1 MRTIETSFE
10 TFGAS
15 VLLLGYKKDNLAS
28 KIVIDCADALEEY
41 QGATATLS
49 IVDPE
54 GTVYPGDVTIEAGV
68 VTWLVKARDTA
79 YPGHGSARLDLV
91 DNGGTVVASCEGL
104 TMILDT
110 HMSGVAPDAI
120 EDWVDEASDAL
131 TEVRALL
138 QDLNED
144 IEELADAK
152 EAAAAS
158 QADAAESKTAASGSA
173 TAAAGSAN
181 AAAVSAQAAAAA
193 QTAAEEAAEN
203 AAEIVE
209 EEFDATADYVYG
221 DYVTHN
227 GALYRATED
236 ITAGSTFNPSQWEK
250 KTVMDTV
257 GTAVLYTH
265 QALSSAQRLQ
275 AAENIDAL
283 TKGWGQTLTADQKQA
298 VRDKIGLSFIDW
310 NLNYTDAQK
319 QYARRNFNAADIGN
333 AKTPE
338 MYGAKGDGVTDDGN
352 ALLSAFSE
360 ASAAGVPLVFSYGK
374 TYAIGRFVQ
383 MTGHRINVYGNGA
396 TIKVLTGTS
405 TLNEVLYISDDN
417 DGQFPAT
424 KGKGLIENLTIDCN
438 GLAKCGI
445 HIGMAKGY
453 ELQNLDICGFTEKG
467 LLITSG
473 FEIFCHN
480 IRIAGSGVAGSI
492 GLRMNT
498 SDSRF
503 VNIVTKNVAVGI
515 ENHGAANNYTHV
527 HAWNTLAAIAPTSI
541 MFDSYAD
548 LHASDCYVDTCAI
561 GIYQHSDDAVEVNG
575 LTIINGGS
583 LMSNTPTVF
592 KLTDLAYA
600 ARIHSTCMVYLSD
613 DADYNMFE
621 ADVSQYAKDYDW
633 LGNNDSSTHGMGYM
647 PNAYAITEEIAD
659 LKSAFKAHAD
669 TVDALSLFVNYND
682 IASFTLTPAAI
693 EIGNA
698 TASVTLAWTFYATPA
713 SLTLNGVSKSV
724 SSSGETVTAT
734 DDGSTHQ
741 VTYTLATSI
750 GSKTEA
756 FHFYPNLYWGVSSTA
771 GSPTSAFVI
780 GLASKQLSGSK
791 AKTFTVNAGSG
802 QYIYFCSPVRYGQ
815 CAFKSGGFE
824 GGFEAAQTVS
834 VTNASGHTEN
844 YYVYRST
851 NPGLGSTTITV
862 S

>member
-1 MRTIETSFE
+1 MPAQFE
-10 TFGAS
+10 HWYR
-15 VLLLGYKKDNLAS
+15 V
-28 KIVIDCADALEEY
+28 
-41 QGATATLS
+41 
-49 IVDPE
+49 
-54 GTVYPGDVTIEAGV
+54 
-68 VTWLVKARDTA
+68 
-79 YPGHGSARLDLV
+79 
-91 DNGGTVVASCEGL
+91 
-104 TMILDT
+104 
-110 HMSGVAPDAI
+110 
-120 EDWVDEASDAL
+120 
-131 TEVRALL
+131 
-138 QDLNED
+138 DLNEGPVKEWVKNGTFTQDNMANLIGVKVYRGPEPVTLEGTITLYVIRNDGNTVVCTGSIDNNKAWVELPESAYACPGTIQMAMRLTNGNTKTVLAAIWADVKETSTDAIIDPGHVIPD
-144 IEELADAK
+144 IDDL
-152 EAAAAS
+152 
-158 QADAAESKTAASGSA
+158 QAQIERMEQRTA
-173 TAAAGSAN
+173 
-181 AAAVSAQAAAAA
+181 
-193 QTAAEEAAEN
+193 AAEEAAEN
-203 AAEIVE
+203 AVAAVGAP
-209 EEFDATADYVYG
+209 FDETDDYVYG

-227 GALYRATED
+227 GSLYMATED
-236 ITAGSTFNPSQWEK
+236 VTAGSPFNPGQWQK
-250 KTVMDTV
+250 INVMDTV
-257 GTAVLYTH
+257 GTAVLYTP

-275 AAENIDAL
+275 AAENIDVL

-298 VRDKIGLSFIDW
+298 VRDKAGLPFIDW
-310 NLNYTDAQK
+310 DTNWTDAQK
-319 QYARRNFNAADIGN
+319 AQARKNLNAADIGN

-360 ASAAGVPLVFSYGK
+360 ASAAGVPLVFTYGK

-417 DGQFPAT
+417 DGQFPDS

-480 IRIAGSGVAGSI
+480 IRIAGSGIAGSV

-548 LHASDCYVDTCAI
+548 LHASDCYVDTCSI
-561 GIYQHSDDAVEVNG
+561 GIYQHSDDPVEVNS
-575 LTIINGGS
+575 LTIVTSGS

-592 KLTDLAYA
+592 KLADPSYA
-600 ARIHSTCMVYLSD
+600 ARIHSTGMVYLS

-633 LGNNDSSTHGMGYM
+633 LGNNDSSTHSMGNM

-659 LKSAFKAHAD
+659 LKTNLVLVQSTQPTAEENRIWIPTEQGEEVEVPTYEEFEDVKSAFKAYAD